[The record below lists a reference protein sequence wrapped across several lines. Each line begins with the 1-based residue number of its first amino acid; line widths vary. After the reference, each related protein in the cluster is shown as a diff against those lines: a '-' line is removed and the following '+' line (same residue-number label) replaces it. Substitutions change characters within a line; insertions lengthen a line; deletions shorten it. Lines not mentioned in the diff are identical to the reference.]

1 MKSFYD
7 KSFKLGILGG
17 GQLGRMLLR
26 ETNNLDV
33 KTHIVD
39 PSENAPCNE
48 LANSFTVGDFND
60 ANTVFEFG
68 KEMDVVTIEI
78 ENVSVEGLER
88 LKAEGVQVFPDPK
101 ILSTIKDKGK
111 QKQFYAENGISTSD
125 FRLAENRSDAA
136 SKISE
141 YPVVQKLR
149 TGGYDGRGVQV
160 LRSEADLEKGFDEP
174 SLLEDFVDFEKEISV
189 IVSRNA
195 KGETRTFPLVE
206 LDFNPE
212 ANLVE
217 FLFSPA
223 DVSDSV
229 ERKAFD
235 LAKQVVDAFDYV
247 GILAVEMFVTK
258 TGDVLVNEVAP
269 RPHNSGHHTIEA
281 NATSQYMQHLRSI
294 LGLPLGDT
302 SIVRPAVMYNLLGD
316 PNHKGPVKYQGI
328 EEIMSWP
335 GVNVHIY
342 GKAETKPFR
351 KMGHVTITAD
361 TLEEARKL
369 AKKVQQ
375 TVKVVSQ

>member
-33 KTHIVD
+33 KTHIID
-39 PSENAPCNE
+39 PSENAPCRD
-48 LANSFTVGDFND
+48 LATVFSVGDFNNSD
-60 ANTVFEFG
+60 TVFEFG
-68 KEMDVVTIEI
+68 KDMDVVTIEI

-88 LKAEGVQVFPDPK
+88 LKAAGVKVFPDPN
-101 ILSTIKDKGK
+101 ILSIIKDKGK
-111 QKQFYAENGISTSD
+111 QKQFYDEHGIATSS
-125 FRLAENRSDAA
+125 FKLADNRADAQ
-136 SKISE
+136 SKIRK

-160 LRSEADLEKGFDEP
+160 LKSEADLEKGFDEP
-174 SLLEDFVDFEKEISV
+174 SLLEDFVDFDKEISV

-195 KGETRTFPLVE
+195 SGETETFPLVE

-223 DVSDSV
+223 AVSKSV
-229 ERKAFD
+229 EEKAFE
-235 LAKQVVDAFDYV
+235 LAEKVVDAFDYV
-247 GILAVEMFVTK
+247 GILAVEMFVTQS
-258 TGDVLVNEVAP
+258 GDVLVNEVAP

-316 PNHKGPVKYQGI
+316 PDHRGPVKYNGI